1 MGTIIKGSYEVMK
14 QRIEN
19 STWKNILND
28 VKGQMTDVS
37 FRTWFLPLT
46 PIEMDPDAGTFIV
59 ASSDKMRIN
68 LLTLHFCFLP
78 AIHLLIYG
86 SGHPLNLMLLI
97 HLNRNSF

>member
-1 MGTIIKGSYEVMK
+1 MK

-68 LLTLHFCFLP
+68 LLTLHYT
-78 AIHLLIYG
+78 AILEKSIENICVFQADG
-86 SGHPLNLMLLI
+86 
-97 HLNRNSF
+97 